1 MNKKI
6 PLPIEN
12 CFKAYDQSFNRVQYF
27 SVITDNLTTA
37 VFPDKWVIK
46 NKSGLDFAMKEVND
60 DKKEY
65 MLDGYKHFIQSYLLR
80 DCIESFAICLDKLF
94 LFLLLNGKEIKLDQ
108 IIFESLSEDEKKLL
122 KNFEKIGLYSKEGKL
137 QILKSKFNLTLSED
151 YNIIISSLKGI
162 RNCFA
167 HGNGF
172 VRKIDGKEDGEKRKF
187 HWATFSIF
195 GIGTTSGK
203 KVEIEIGKRLEEE
216 INICGK
222 IDTKDHYKSFE
233 VGEQLSF
240 SSTETY
246 EMAWSL
252 KLVASEYIKQISQNN
267 M

>member
-1 MNKKI
+1 M
-6 PLPIEN
+6 LPQEI
-12 CFKAYDQSFNRVQYF
+12 
-27 SVITDNLTTA
+27 
-37 VFPDKWVIK
+37 
-46 NKSGLDFAMKEVND
+46 
-60 DKKEY
+60 
-65 MLDGYKHFIQSYLLR
+65 YLQL
-80 DCIESFAICLDKLF
+80 
-94 LFLLLNGKEIKLDQ
+94 KLDQ

-122 KNFEKIGLYSKEGKL
+122 KNFEKAGLSNEDGKVQL
-137 QILKSKFNLTLSED
+137 LKKRFNLILSKD
-151 YNIIISSLKGI
+151 YNIIVSSLKDI

-172 VRKIDGKEDGEKRKF
+172 VRKKDGKKDGEKRKF

-252 KLVASEYIKQISQNN
+252 KLVANEYIKQISQNN